1 MTASTTTS
9 NSSRR
14 IDAPVEGASSR
25 DAGTA
30 TVRLGG
36 DELSADPFQLF
47 AAGVTDLQP
56 AAVGR
61 ALHLHRQPEGPLDV
75 RRQRPKLSALA
86 TNRAAR
92 LVGAD
97 PVLGLPHGQTA
108 RQHDLQTVLLA
119 GNAVERDQRTR
130 VAGGDGARAD
140 RGLHSG
146 ARA

>member
-14 IDAPVEGASSR
+14 IDAPVEGALSR

-47 AAGVTDLQP
+47 ATGVTDLQT
-56 AAVGR
+56 ATVGR
-61 ALHLHRQPEGPLDV
+61 ALHPHGQPEGLLDI
-75 RRQRPKLSALA
+75 RRQRPKLMAFA
-86 TNRAAR
+86 PNRAAR
-92 LVGAD
+92 LVRAH
-97 PVLGLPHGQTA
+97 PVLGLPHRQTA
-108 RQHDLQTVLLA
+108 RQHDLQAVLLA

-130 VAGGDGARAD
+130 VACGDGARAH
-140 RGLHSG
+140 G
-146 ARA
+146 